1 MEIIENTSKHI
12 MGQKQNLKGNEKSI
26 ESNEYENITYQNMWH
41 PAKGVLKE
49 KFIVLKTHIRKD
61 KRSQV
66 VNAEVLNKNLAN
78 QI

>member
-1 MEIIENTSKHI
+1 
-12 MGQKQNLKGNEKSI
+12 MGQKQNLKGNEKST

-41 PAKGVLKE
+41 LAKGVLKE
-49 KFIVLKTHIRKD
+49 KFIVLNTHIRKD

-66 VNAEVLNKNLAN
+66 VNAEVLNKKLAN